1 MKGMTL
7 IVKVIA
13 ELVKDFIILFGI
25 YIVLNG
31 HLSPGGGFAGGGL

>member
-1 MKGMTL
+1 MKGMSQ

-25 YIVLNG
+25 YIILNG
-31 HLSPGGGFAGGGL
+31 HLSPG